1 MNIRLGIFSLAA
13 VLLSAC
19 GNNVTGQKEH
29 NVPLVTTIDSVSY
42 GIGTEV
48 GPDLQRNLKSSGLDS
63 LNKEAMFAGM
73 RDAMDSTE
81 RIPADSLRAIVQN
94 FMKGAHDKMMAQ
106 QQVEADAELTKGKAF
121 LADNGKKPG
130 VVTTASGLEYQVI
143 TMGTGPKP
151 AATDSVRLN
160 YTGTLIDG
168 TKFDSSL
175 DHGGPIDY
183 PVSGFIPGW
192 QEALQLMPA
201 GSKWKLFI
209 PSDLAYG
216 PRGSGKLIP
225 GNSTLI
231 FDLDLIEVLNKKK

>member
-42 GIGTEV
+42 GIGTYE
-48 GPDLQRNLKSSGLDS
+48 GHDLQRNLKASGLDS
-63 LNKEAMFAGM
+63 LNTEALFAGM
-73 RDAMDSTE
+73 SDAMDSVD
-81 RIPADSLRAIVQN
+81 RISADTLRAIVQN
-94 FMKGAHDKMMAQ
+94 FMKAAHERVMAEQ
-106 QQVEADAELTKGKAF
+106 QAEADANLAKGKAF
-121 LADNGKKPG
+121 LAENGKKPG
-130 VVTTASGLEYQVI
+130 VVTTASGLEYQVV
-143 TMGTGPKP
+143 TMGKGAKP
-151 AATDSVRLN
+151 SLTDSVRLN

-183 PVSGFIPGW
+183 PVNGFIPGW

-201 GSKWKLFI
+201 GSKWKLFV

-216 PRGSGKLIP
+216 PRGSGKMIP

-231 FDLDLIEVLNKKK
+231 FDIELIDVLTRKK

>member
-42 GIGTEV
+42 GIGAEV
-48 GPDLQRNLKSSGLDS
+48 GPDLKRNLKSSGLDS
-63 LNKEAMFAGM
+63 INQEALFAGM
-73 RDAMDSTE
+73 RDAMDSVD
-81 RIPADSLRAIVQN
+81 RISADTLRAIVQN
-94 FMKGAHDKMMAQ
+94 FMKGAYERMMAAQ
-106 QQVEADAELTKGKAF
+106 QKEAEANLAKGKAF

-168 TKFDSSL
+168 TKFQSSL
-175 DHGGPIDY
+175 DMGGPIDY
-183 PVSGFIPGW
+183 PVNGFIPGW

-209 PSDLAYG
+209 PSELAYG
-216 PRGSGKLIP
+216 ERGSGKMIP
-225 GNSTLI
+225 GNSVLV
-231 FDLDLIEVLNKKK
+231 FDIDLIEVLNKKK